1 MAEKNKGGRH
11 TDYRAEFDAQAY
23 KLTLLGFTDQD
34 LATFFEVTEQTV
46 NNWKKAHPTFFESL
60 TRGNAIADAEVAES
74 FYNRARG
81 FDKDVEEAQVILIG
95 DGTQRV
101 EVVTFKKYFPPEKG
115 AQLSWLK
122 NRQPKLWR
130 DKQETELSGSVGTV
144 LMPKAIGENDTEN
157 S

>member
-60 TRGNAIADAEVAES
+60 TRGKAIADAEVAES
-74 FYNRARG
+74 FYNSARG
-81 FDKDVEEAQVILIG
+81 FEKDVEEAKVILIG
-95 DGTQRV
+95 DGIQRV

-144 LMPKAIGENDTEN
+144 LMPKPIGENDREN
-157 S
+157 